1 MAFLYGDL
9 PLILCGVVGLAM
21 LLTEAFMPGFGIA
34 GILGIV
40 LEILTVYSAWL
51 THGPVFALVLL
62 VILIALIVL
71 LIWLSYRSA
80 LRGRLSR
87 SALVLQNEE
96 VPKTENAAKT
106 LMAYRN
112 QTGITVTPLRP
123 AGIVEVDGVRVNAAG
138 GGDLIPKGTKVL
150 ITGAEGDHVTVQP
163 MSQE

>member
-9 PLILCGVVGLAM
+9 PLILCGAVGLAM
-21 LLTEAFMPGFGIA
+21 LLTEAFMPGFGVA

-40 LEILTVYSAWL
+40 LEIMAVCSAWV

-62 VILIALIVL
+62 VILIGLIVL

-80 LRGRLSR
+80 LRGRLSK
-87 SALVLQNEE
+87 SALVLNDQE
-96 VPKTENAAKT
+96 VPKPEAAAKT

-123 AGIVEVDGVRVNAAG
+123 AGIVEVEGVRVNAAG
-138 GGDLIPKGTKVL
+138 GGEMIPKGTKVL

-163 MSQE
+163 LGQE